1 MIILATPYSDV
12 VNDFLSKVTD
22 YDLPDMLLEDREEI
36 VLGYM
41 KRSCA
46 KFSRL
51 CLIDLLDIDEESE
64 QFNQTLDEEV
74 IDIITEG
81 MIVEWLK
88 PKLYTLENLRNVLN
102 TKDFNMYSPANLLS
116 QIRETYNESKSEF
129 KSLMKNYSH
138 YYGNVGDSN

>member
-22 YDLPDMLLEDREEI
+22 YDLHDMLLEDREEI

-51 CLIDLLDIDEESE
+51 CLIDLLDVD
-64 QFNQTLDEEV
+64 
-74 IDIITEG
+74 
-81 MIVEWLK
+81 
-88 PKLYTLENLRNVLN
+88 
-102 TKDFNMYSPANLLS
+102 
-116 QIRETYNESKSEF
+116 
-129 KSLMKNYSH
+129 
-138 YYGNVGDSN
+138 